1 MKTIMYHYV
10 RKSDE
15 KFPFFRYL
23 SVENFRKQLEYF
35 EKKFSFVRYEDFIA
49 LKQDLSIFERMKGKI
64 LLSFDD
70 GFKDHYDFV
79 LPELLKRGLFGL
91 FFIPT
96 GVYEK
101 RKALDVHRIHYLL
114 GKWGGG
120 LIKFALSFIDDST
133 LEQDKKHLF
142 ENYYKQHDDDLETKQ
157 FKLLFNFYIKQDL
170 REKILDEIVKHF
182 CDDEAIYEKLY
193 LSFDELKAMH
203 EANMIIGSHSHS
215 HCNFLKISKIQEE
228 AELYNS
234 FQKLGEFCQKIK
246 IFSYPYGE
254 FSPHSKE
261 LLSKYQ
267 CDFAFTSL
275 ANSKDLDIKD
285 FKENFYTLA
294 RYDCNEFKFGK
305 ANKG

>member
-35 EKKFSFVRYEDFIA
+35 EKKFGFVRYEDFIA

-91 FFIPT
+91 FFIST

-120 LIKFALSFIDDST
+120 ID
-133 LEQDKKHLF
+133 
-142 ENYYKQHDDDLETKQ
+142 
-157 FKLLFNFYIKQDL
+157 
-170 REKILDEIVKHF
+170 KIR
-182 CDDEAIYEKLY
+182 
-193 LSFDELKAMH
+193 
-203 EANMIIGSHSHS
+203 
-215 HCNFLKISKIQEE
+215 
-228 AELYNS
+228 
-234 FQKLGEFCQKIK
+234 
-246 IFSYPYGE
+246 P
-254 FSPHSKE
+254 
-261 LLSKYQ
+261 
-267 CDFAFTSL
+267 
-275 ANSKDLDIKD
+275 
-285 FKENFYTLA
+285 
-294 RYDCNEFKFGK
+294 
-305 ANKG
+305 